1 MRTAH
6 TSHRM
11 CVLMCEGWGTI
22 AGVYMF
28 IFMYIGTSAG
38 GVQLS
43 GEFIGGVRPPKGG
56 FTGNGWR
63 SAAQVNQHTVLR
75 QVISDEDLIF

>member
-1 MRTAH
+1 
-6 TSHRM
+6 M
-11 CVLMCEGWGTI
+11 CVLMCEGGGTI

-38 GVQLS
+38 TSAGGFQLS
-43 GEFIGGVRPPKGG
+43 GEFIGDVRPPKGG
-56 FTGNGWR
+56 FTGDGWR